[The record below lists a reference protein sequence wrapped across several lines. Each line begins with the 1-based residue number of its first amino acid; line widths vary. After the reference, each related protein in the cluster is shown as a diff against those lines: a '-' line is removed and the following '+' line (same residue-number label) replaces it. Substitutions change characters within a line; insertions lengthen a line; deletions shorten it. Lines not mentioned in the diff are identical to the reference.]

1 MSKDVAHD
9 PEWVDP
15 ISKPTRG
22 RQYRLIERLVV
33 MAIIAVVI
41 PITTVLVTFLF
52 AAVEGFGRTAYRAQC
67 TNNLKQ
73 VSLAILN
80 YQDAY
85 HALPPAYTVDA
96 GGRPLHSWRT
106 LILPYLEQQ
115 DLYATIDLSKP
126 WNDPSNAK
134 ALATPVDV
142 YRCPRSRAPANST
155 SYLATVADDGYLL
168 PTRPRALADIKDNH
182 NSTLMLIETSDEKSR
197 PWMEPTDADEELLL
211 SLISPKSNFHHRYG
225 RKTGFA
231 PDGANAGFVDGGV
244 HFLKADTKP
253 DVLRALFSIS
263 GGEITE
269 FADY

>member
-1 MSKDVAHD
+1 MSKVVAHD
-9 PEWVDP
+9 PEWVVP
-15 ISKPTRG
+15 ISKATRG
-22 RQYRLIERLVV
+22 RHHRLIERLIV

-41 PITTVLVTFLF
+41 PIMTVLVTFLF

-67 TNNLKQ
+67 TNNFKQ
-73 VSLAILN
+73 ISLAILN
-80 YQDAY
+80 YEDAY

-126 WNDPSNAK
+126 WNDPANAR
-134 ALATPVDV
+134 ALATPIDT
-142 YRCPRSRAPANST
+142 YRCPLSRAPANST
-155 SYLATVADDGYLL
+155 SYLATVADNGCLL

-182 NSTLMLIETSDEKSR
+182 YSTLMLIEASDEKSP
-197 PWMEPTDADEELLL
+197 PWMAPTDADEDLVLRL
-211 SLISPKSNFHHRYG
+211 GSPKANFHHPG
-225 RKTGFA
+225 GM
-231 PDGANAGFVDGGV
+231 NAGFVDGSA
-244 HFLKADTKP
+244 HSLKANTKP